1 MTKAALAWPLAES
14 AHLPYG
20 EQIVLEDHWSNI
32 VKEFFQATPDQ
43 LADPEFTAKRLFKG
57 APTSQESVAA
67 TTALQ
72 IRLAMDNA
80 RMLAEL
86 RDAVRQSGEASERLQ
101 RAANNFSRTA
111 VWLTVFLSI
120 VAALQAA
127 HIIKTW

>member
-1 MTKAALAWPLAES
+1 MPT
-14 AHLPYG
+14 
-20 EQIVLEDHWSNI
+20 LEDHWIN
-32 VKEFFQATPDQ
+32 VFKEFFQATPDQ
-43 LADPEFTAKRLFKG
+43 LADPAFTAKRLFKG

-86 RDAVRQSGEASERLQ
+86 RHTVRQSGEASERLQ
-101 RAANNFSRTA
+101 RAANRFNFTA
-111 VWLTVFLSI
+111 LLLTVFLSI
-120 VAALQAA
+120 VAVLQAA